1 MRNMKRKQIKNKAID
16 QSVRNENLA
25 DKIYSLIEKEGTTM
39 VDFERVMRR
48 VRRTVKENIRLWQ
61 SLQEDALIEGWKTM

>member
-1 MRNMKRKQIKNKAID
+1 MKYMKRKQIKNKVID

-48 VRRTVKENIRLWQ
+48 VRRTVKENIRL
-61 SLQEDALIEGWKTM
+61 

>member
-1 MRNMKRKQIKNKAID
+1 MKDMKRKQIKNKVID

-25 DKIYSLIEKEGTTM
+25 DKIYSLIEKEGTTI

-48 VRRTVKENIRLWQ
+48 VRKTVKENIHL
-61 SLQEDALIEGWKTM
+61 

>member
-1 MRNMKRKQIKNKAID
+1 MRDMKRKQIKNKVID

-39 VDFERVMRR
+39 IDFERVMRR
-48 VRRTVKENIRLWQ
+48 VRRTVKENIRL
-61 SLQEDALIEGWKTM
+61 

>member
-1 MRNMKRKQIKNKAID
+1 MKDMKRKQIKNKVID

-48 VRRTVKENIRLWQ
+48 VRRTVKENIRL
-61 SLQEDALIEGWKTM
+61 

>member
-1 MRNMKRKQIKNKAID
+1 MKDMKKKQIKNKVID

-48 VRRTVKENIRLWQ
+48 VRRTVKENIRL
-61 SLQEDALIEGWKTM
+61 

>member
-1 MRNMKRKQIKNKAID
+1 MRTMKRKQIKNKAID

-25 DKIYSLIEKEGTTM
+25 DKIYSLIEKEGITM

-48 VRRTVKENIRLWQ
+48 VRRTVKENIRL
-61 SLQEDALIEGWKTM
+61 

>member
-1 MRNMKRKQIKNKAID
+1 MKDMKRKQIKNKVID

-48 VRRTVKENIRLWQ
+48 VRRTVKENIRLWR
-61 SLQEDALIEGWKTM
+61 SLQEDVLTED

>member
-1 MRNMKRKQIKNKAID
+1 MRDMKRKQIKNKAID

-25 DKIYSLIEKEGTTM
+25 HKIYSLIEKEGTTM

-48 VRRTVKENIRLWQ
+48 VRRTVKENIRL
-61 SLQEDALIEGWKTM
+61 

>member
-1 MRNMKRKQIKNKAID
+1 MKRKQIKNKSID

-48 VRRTVKENIRLWQ
+48 VRRTVKENIRL
-61 SLQEDALIEGWKTM
+61 

>member
-1 MRNMKRKQIKNKAID
+1 MKDMRRKQIKNKVID

-48 VRRTVKENIRLWQ
+48 VRRTVKENIRLWR
-61 SLQEDALIEGWKTM
+61 SLQEDVLTED

>member
-48 VRRTVKENIRLWQ
+48 VRKTVKENIRLWQ
-61 SLQEDALIEGWKTM
+61 TLQEDALTEG

>member
-1 MRNMKRKQIKNKAID
+1 MKDMKRKQIKNKVID

-39 VDFERVMRR
+39 VNFERVMRR
-48 VRRTVKENIRLWQ
+48 VRRTVKENIRL
-61 SLQEDALIEGWKTM
+61 

>member
-1 MRNMKRKQIKNKAID
+1 MRDMKREQIKNKAID

-48 VRRTVKENIRLWQ
+48 VRRTVKENIRL
-61 SLQEDALIEGWKTM
+61 

>member
-1 MRNMKRKQIKNKAID
+1 MRNMRRKQIKNKSID
-16 QSVRNENLA
+16 QSVRNQNLE

-48 VRRTVKENIRLWQ
+48 VRRTVKENIRL
-61 SLQEDALIEGWKTM
+61 

>member
-1 MRNMKRKQIKNKAID
+1 MRNMKRKQIKNKVID

-39 VDFERVMRR
+39 VNFERVMRR
-48 VRRTVKENIRLWQ
+48 VRRTVKENIRL
-61 SLQEDALIEGWKTM
+61 

>member
-1 MRNMKRKQIKNKAID
+1 MRTMKRKQIKNKAID

-48 VRRTVKENIRLWQ
+48 VRRTVKENIRL
-61 SLQEDALIEGWKTM
+61 

>member
-1 MRNMKRKQIKNKAID
+1 MRNMKRKQIENKVID

-39 VDFERVMRR
+39 VNFERVMRR
-48 VRRTVKENIRLWQ
+48 VRRTVKENIRL
-61 SLQEDALIEGWKTM
+61 

>member
-1 MRNMKRKQIKNKAID
+1 MKNMKRKQIKNKVID

-48 VRRTVKENIRLWQ
+48 VRRTVKENIRL
-61 SLQEDALIEGWKTM
+61 

>member
-61 SLQEDALIEGWKTM
+61 QLQEDALTEG

>member
-25 DKIYSLIEKEGTTM
+25 DKIYSLIEGTTM

-48 VRRTVKENIRLWQ
+48 VRRTVKENIRL
-61 SLQEDALIEGWKTM
+61 

>member
-1 MRNMKRKQIKNKAID
+1 MRDMKRKQIKNKAID

-25 DKIYSLIEKEGTTM
+25 DKIYRLIEKEGTTM

-48 VRRTVKENIRLWQ
+48 VRRTVKENIRL
-61 SLQEDALIEGWKTM
+61 

>member
-1 MRNMKRKQIKNKAID
+1 MRNMKRKQITNKAID

-48 VRRTVKENIRLWQ
+48 VRRTVKENIRL
-61 SLQEDALIEGWKTM
+61 

>member
-1 MRNMKRKQIKNKAID
+1 MRNMKRKQIKNKSID
-16 QSVRNENLA
+16 QSVRNENLE

-48 VRRTVKENIRLWQ
+48 VRRTVKENIRL
-61 SLQEDALIEGWKTM
+61 

>member
-1 MRNMKRKQIKNKAID
+1 MRNMKRKKIKNKAID

-48 VRRTVKENIRLWQ
+48 VRRTVKENIRL
-61 SLQEDALIEGWKTM
+61 

>member
-1 MRNMKRKQIKNKAID
+1 MKDMKRKQIKNKVID

-61 SLQEDALIEGWKTM
+61 

>member
-1 MRNMKRKQIKNKAID
+1 MKDMKRKQIKNKVID

-61 SLQEDALIEGWKTM
+61 YLQEDALTEG